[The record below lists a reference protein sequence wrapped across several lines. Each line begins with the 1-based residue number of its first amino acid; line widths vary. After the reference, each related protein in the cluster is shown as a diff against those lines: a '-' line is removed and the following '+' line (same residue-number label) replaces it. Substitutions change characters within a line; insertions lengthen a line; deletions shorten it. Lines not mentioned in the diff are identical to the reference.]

1 MKNARSEARVAL
13 DARSKAEVELGA
25 LKENHSKMA
34 EQLKE
39 AVRVKDSAEA
49 GLKTTEKQFED
60 IRKQLHYTKINMATE
75 KQLVTEFREEL
86 RKAREAAQLFKE
98 AAEAKKQVAYTLGME
113 ETLARLIEEFS
124 AVARDY
130 CDISW
135 GKALDAAGIPTNSGL
150 RQPESIYYD
159 PEICELSDPNS
170 SLLEQAAQVF
180 ELPKVDQVLPAPL
193 EVPVDSHQ
201 VTGKGKEA

>member
-1 MKNARSEARVAL
+1 
-13 DARSKAEVELGA
+13 
-25 LKENHSKMA
+25 
-34 EQLKE
+34 
-39 AVRVKDSAEA
+39 
-49 GLKTTEKQFED
+49 
-60 IRKQLHYTKINMATE
+60 
-75 KQLVTEFREEL
+75 
-86 RKAREAAQLFKE
+86 
-98 AAEAKKQVAYTLGME
+98 ME
-113 ETLARLIEEFS
+113 ETQARLTEELS

-135 GKALDAAGIPTNSGL
+135 GKALDAAGIPVDSGL
-150 RQPESIYYD
+150 RRPESIYYD

-201 VTGKGKEA
+201 DTSKGKEAETFKGKDKGKDKKKNSSDPAEKASDTAIPQPKQATDPEAPKTKA